1 MPGPGTRRQES
12 SNSNQ
17 NNIFIFH
24 ETKGV
29 QRSND
34 LQNKKKT
41 NFNEHKYHTN
51 HDKQNV
57 QYAQVP

>member
-1 MPGPGTRRQES
+1 MKVKKS
-12 SNSNQ
+12 Y
-17 NNIFIFH
+17 
-24 ETKGV
+24 
-29 QRSND
+29 